1 MKVTFK
7 ANFLGEQQSG
17 HIFDWFQLTAAPAE
31 EKKKKIKNHKEKNW
45 EDNQSYTFQLLQF

>member
-7 ANFLGEQQSG
+7 ANFFGEQQLG
-17 HIFDWFQLTAAPAE
+17 HIFDWFQLTVASAE

-45 EDNQSYTFQLLQF
+45 EDKQYYTFQLL